1 MDKSKR
7 FFLKSK
13 RSFRRRLPP
22 IQSGDRIDYRNM
34 GLISR
39 FISEQG
45 KILSRRVN
53 KLTLKQ
59 QRLITVAIKQ
69 ARILSSLPF
78 LNNEKQF
85 ERSESTTR
93 TAGLRTKNK

>member
-1 MDKSKR
+1 MEKSKR
-7 FFLKSK
+7 PFLKPR

-34 GLISR
+34 SLISR

-53 KLTLKQ
+53 RLTLKQ
-59 QRLITVAIKQ
+59 QRLITIAIKQ

-85 ERSESTTR
+85 EKTESATR
-93 TAGLRTKNK
+93 TTSLRTRNK